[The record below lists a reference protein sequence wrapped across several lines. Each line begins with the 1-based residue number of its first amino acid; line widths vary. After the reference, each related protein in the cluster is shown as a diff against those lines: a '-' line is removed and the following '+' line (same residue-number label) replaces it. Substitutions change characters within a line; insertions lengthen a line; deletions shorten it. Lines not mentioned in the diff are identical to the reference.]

1 MTDQLVT
8 GDRMPPL
15 LATGLD
21 GDRVDLTAAAAGS
34 WAVILLYRGDW

>member
-1 MTDQLVT
+1 MTTQLVT

-15 LATGLD
+15 LATDLD
-21 GDRVDLTAAAAGS
+21 GVSADLTGVAAGN